1 MLNFIPRAGILSFA
15 LSVCRPAAAL
25 SAAIILRGG
34 FQREHPLDAGV
45 GHAET
50 RVVGYIRYGKFAL
63 RFVAREGDADNPV
76 GRVVVG
82 VKGEH
87 RLAGEIG
94 ISPVQPGDRVNRGD
108 VGKGSGVDGVDDVKQ
123 IVIRPPYVLDRKG
136 LVGKIEIGRIRR
148 LGGYV
153 KPDDVQTMRVDKKP
167 FLLSP
172 TPLCQFCT
180 PSFILYIIYILC
192 LFVNN
197 FN

>member
-1 MLNFIPRAGILSFA
+1 
-15 LSVCRPAAAL
+15 
-25 SAAIILRGG
+25 
-34 FQREHPLDAGV
+34 
-45 GHAET
+45 
-50 RVVGYIRYGKFAL
+50 
-63 RFVAREGDADNPV
+63 
-76 GRVVVG
+76 VVG

-94 ISPVQPGDRVNRGD
+94 ISPVQPGDRVNRVF

-148 LGGYV
+148 PGGYV
-153 KPDDVQTMRVDKKP
+153 KPDDVQTMRVDKKTVSPVANSFMSILHP
-167 FLLSP
+167 F
-172 TPLCQFCT
+172 F
-180 PSFILYIIYILC
+180 YIIYILC